1 MVILVF
7 IEFGKI
13 CILFRIIV
21 VIFVIVDNVGEIFC
35 DVYNVMSNVLCGI
48 YLKIS
53 VRLYSG

>member
-21 VIFVIVDNVGEIFC
+21 VIFVIVDNVGEFIC
-35 DVYNVMSNVLCGI
+35 EVYNVMSNVVCGI
-48 YLKIS
+48 YLKFN

>member
-21 VIFVIVDNVGEIFC
+21 VIFVIVDNVGEFIC
-35 DVYNVMSNVLCGI
+35 EVYNVMSNVVCGI
-48 YLKIS
+48 YLKIN